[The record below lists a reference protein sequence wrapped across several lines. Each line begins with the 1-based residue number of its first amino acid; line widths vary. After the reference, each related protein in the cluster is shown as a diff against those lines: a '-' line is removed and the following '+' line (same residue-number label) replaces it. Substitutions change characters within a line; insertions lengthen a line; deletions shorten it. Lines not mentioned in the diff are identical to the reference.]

1 MAMAAGDGPQIDTI
15 EEGSARGLW
24 DATSGAFLGA
34 NLRRSILAR
43 GWTVPDFARASRI
56 DPGSVY
62 AAIHGRR
69 VRDTTAIRIFETL
82 ERRSP
87 MTVVWE

>member
-1 MAMAAGDGPQIDTI
+1 MAMAAGDGPRIDTI
-15 EEGSARGLW
+15 EQENARGLW
-24 DATSGAFLGA
+24 DAASGAFVGA
-34 NLRRSILAR
+34 SLRRSIVAR
-43 GWTVPDFARASRI
+43 GWTIPAFARASRL

-82 ERRSP
+82 ERRQP

>member
-1 MAMAAGDGPQIDTI
+1 MTMAAGDRPQTDTS
-15 EEGSARGLW
+15 EEGSVRGLW
-24 DATSGAFLGA
+24 DATAGAFVGA

-87 MTVVWE
+87 MTVAWE

>member
-1 MAMAAGDGPQIDTI
+1 MTMAAGDRSPTDTN
-15 EEGSARGLW
+15 EEGSVRGLW
-24 DATSGAFLGA
+24 DATAGAFVGA
-34 NLRRSILAR
+34 NLRRSIVAR
-43 GWTVPDFARASRI
+43 GWTVPDFARASRL

-62 AAIHGRR
+62 GAIQGRR
-69 VRDTTAIRIFETL
+69 VRDATAIRIFETL

>member
-1 MAMAAGDGPQIDTI
+1 MAIVAGDGPQIDTI
-15 EEGSARGLW
+15 EEGSTRRLW
-24 DATSGAFLGA
+24 DATSGTFVGA

-43 GWTVPDFARASRI
+43 GWTIPDFARSSRI

-69 VRDTTAIRIFETL
+69 VRDATAIRIFETL